1 MAESRKALVTGG
13 AGFIGSHLVNR
24 LVDCGYAVVVVDDLS
39 SGQLRSVNQ
48 QAVFYHTEL
57 NDSGIERIVQRE
69 QPELVFHMAA
79 QSSVRQ
85 SSVDPAA
92 DADSNIV
99 GTIRL
104 ISACA
109 DQGAEKFIFSS
120 TGGAMYGNPDRVPCA
135 EDAPAN
141 PLSPYG
147 LSKLV
152 GEQYLELFH
161 RTYGLDYTVL
171 RYANVYGPGQNPHG
185 EAGVVAIFA
194 GMMLAG
200 KRPVIYGDGSQ
211 ERDFVYVSD
220 VVEANLAAV
229 EGGSRGTYNIGTG
242 EAITVRQIYELLQ
255 GIIGF
260 DEEPTLQPRRPGDVM
275 SVALD
280 SARAAVELKWEPSVS
295 LEEGLQRTVDSLR
308 SSAEQRTGRVRLP
321 SAAAAASEPKPDS
334 QQPMEETS

>member
-1 MAESRKALVTGG
+1 MPESRKALVTGG

-24 LVDCGYAVVVVDDLS
+24 LVDCGHAVVVVDDLS

-69 QPELVFHMAA
+69 QPELVFHLAA

-120 TGGAMYGNPDRVPCA
+120 TGGAMYGNPDIIPCA

-185 EAGVVAIFA
+185 EAGVIAIFA
-194 GMMLAG
+194 GLMLAG

-220 VVEANLAAV
+220 VVEANLAAALN
-229 EGGSRGTYNIGTG
+229 GSRGAYNIGTG
-242 EAITVRQIYELLQ
+242 EAITVRRIYELLQ

-280 SARAAVELKWEPSVS
+280 SSRAAAELKWQPSVS

-308 SSAEQRTGRVRLP
+308 SSAERPTGRVRLP
-321 SAAAAASEPKPDS
+321 SAAAASEPKPDS

>member
-1 MAESRKALVTGG
+1 MPESRKALVTGG

-24 LVDCGYAVVVVDDLS
+24 LVDCGHSVVVIDDLS

-48 QAVFYHTEL
+48 QATFYHTEL
-57 NDSGIERIVQRE
+57 NDPRIERIVQRE
-69 QPELVFHMAA
+69 QPELVFHLAA

-92 DADSNIV
+92 DANSNIV

-109 DQGAEKFIFSS
+109 DRGAEKFIFSS
-120 TGGAMYGNPDRVPCA
+120 TGGAMYGNLDSIPCG

-141 PLSPYG
+141 PMSPYG

-152 GEQYLELFH
+152 GEQYLQLFH

-194 GMMLAG
+194 GLMLAG
-200 KRPVIYGDGSQ
+200 KRPVIYGDGGQ

-220 VVEANLAAV
+220 VVEANLAAIDS
-229 EGGSRGTYNIGTG
+229 GSRGIYNIGTG
-242 EAITVRQIYELLQ
+242 AATTIRQIYELLQ

-260 DEEPTLQPRRPGDVM
+260 AEEPTLQPRRPGDVM

-280 SARAAVELKWEPSVS
+280 SARAAAELRWRPSVT
-295 LEEGLQRTVDSLR
+295 LADGLQRTVDDLR
-308 SSAEQRTGRVRLP
+308 RSAVRRTGRVRL
-321 SAAAAASEPKPDS
+321 
-334 QQPMEETS
+334 

>member
-1 MAESRKALVTGG
+1 MPESRKALVTGG

-24 LVDCGYAVVVVDDLS
+24 LVDCGHAVVVVDDLS

-48 QAVFYHTEL
+48 QAVFYHTDL

-120 TGGAMYGNPDRVPCA
+120 TGGAMYGNPDRIPCA
-135 EDAPAN
+135 EDTPAN

-161 RTYGLDYTVL
+161 RIYGLDYTVL
-171 RYANVYGPGQNPHG
+171 RYANVYGPGQNPDG

-194 GMMLAG
+194 GLMLAG

-220 VVEANLAAV
+220 VVEANLSAI

-242 EAITVRQIYELLQ
+242 AAITVRQIYELLQ

-280 SARAAVELKWEPSVS
+280 ASRAAAELKWQPSVT

-308 SSAEQRTGRVRLP
+308 SSAERRMERVRL
-321 SAAAAASEPKPDS
+321 SSSTTAASEPKPDS
-334 QQPMEETS
+334 QQPMEETP